1 MTLLAFITLQAMDV
15 LTTLLFLRHG
25 VSEGNPLVRA
35 IITGPANPGLALL
48 FAKAFSIALATYA
61 WRSGRTGLLSKLNI
75 LFVGCVAWNLVAAV
89 AGHVNHA
96 G

>member
-1 MTLLAFITLQAMDV
+1 MTLLAFITLQAMDL
-15 LTTLLFLRHG
+15 LTTLLFLRNG

-35 IITGPANPGLALL
+35 IISGAANPGLALI

-75 LFVGCVAWNLVAAV
+75 LFVVCVAWNLVAAAV
-89 AGHVNHA
+89 GHVIAA